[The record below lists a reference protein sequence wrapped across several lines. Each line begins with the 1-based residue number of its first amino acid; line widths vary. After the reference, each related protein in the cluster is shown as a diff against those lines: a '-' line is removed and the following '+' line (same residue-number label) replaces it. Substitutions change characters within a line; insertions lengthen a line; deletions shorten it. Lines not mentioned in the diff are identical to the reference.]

1 MLTSQTF
8 QPKTLPIISRQDSR
22 YNFIMAAIDLTRLNK
37 QIEALKQAFSQPVE
51 FRRQFHEILQFY
63 HRYAHRQHKDAV
75 PVSFMRVY
83 DLPDQILPQI
93 AYGLSLKAGQDA
105 NDTLAVVDELWKD
118 EHFEARDLATHL
130 LGQVPLTAKNEVF
143 GRVKLWSSV
152 PLDRAVVK
160 ALFVKGSQR
169 LRSEDPDGWTKFVGD
184 MLNSPVER
192 LQNHGLYALSL
203 LVEQAHSDLFPQFF
217 RWIRPFLQ
225 SDQYLIEA
233 NLSQVI
239 AALARR
245 SPAETAY
252 VLKEVLSDTD
262 GSSIEK
268 RVRSYLP
275 YFDKQLSEGLQASIR
290 MHQKRTKLGL

>member
-1 MLTSQTF
+1 VAAV
-8 QPKTLPIISRQDSR
+8 DSG
-22 YNFIMAAIDLTRLNK
+22 YNFLMAAIDLTRLNK
-37 QIEALKQAFSQPVE
+37 QIEALKQVFSQPAE
-51 FRRQFHEILQFY
+51 FRRQFHETLQFY

-93 AYGLSLKAGQDA
+93 ANGLSLKARPEP
-105 NDTLAVVDELWKD
+105 NETLAVVDELWRD

-130 LGQVPLTAKNEVF
+130 LGQIPLTVKIEVF
-143 GRVKLWSSV
+143 ERIRQWSSM
-152 PLDRAVVK
+152 PLDSAVVK

-169 LRSEDPDGWTKFVGD
+169 LRSEDPNGWTKFVGD

-203 LVEQAHSDLFPQFF
+203 LIEQAHSDLFPQFF

-225 SDQYLIEA
+225 SDQSLIEA

-239 AALARR
+239 AALAHR

-262 GSSIEK
+262 GSSIER
-268 RVRSYLP
+268 RVRTYLP
-275 YFDKQLSEGLQASIR
+275 SFDEQLSEGLQASVR

>member
-1 MLTSQTF
+1 
-8 QPKTLPIISRQDSR
+8 
-22 YNFIMAAIDLTRLNK
+22 MAAIDLTRLNK
-37 QIEALKQAFSQPVE
+37 QIEALKQVFSQPAE
-51 FRRQFHEILQFY
+51 FRHQFHEILQFY

-93 AYGLSLKAGQDA
+93 ANGLSLKARQDA
-105 NDTLAVVDELWKD
+105 NETLAVVDELWQD
-118 EHFEARDLATHL
+118 EHFEARDLAAHL
-130 LGQVPLTAKNEVF
+130 LGQVPLTAKIEVF
-143 GRVKLWSSV
+143 ERIRQWSSV

-169 LRSEDPDGWTKFVGD
+169 LRSEDPSGWTKFVGD

-203 LVEQAHSDLFPQFF
+203 LIEQAHSDLFPQFF
-217 RWIRPFLQ
+217 RWIRPLLQ
-225 SDQYLIEA
+225 SDQSLIEL
-233 NLSQVI
+233 NLDRVI
-239 AALARR
+239 AALAHR
-245 SPAETAY
+245 SPSETTY

-262 GSSIEK
+262 GTGIER

-275 YFDKQLSEGLQASIR
+275 YFDEQLSEGLQASVR

>member
-1 MLTSQTF
+1 
-8 QPKTLPIISRQDSR
+8 
-22 YNFIMAAIDLTRLNK
+22 MAAIDLTRLNK
-37 QIEALKQAFSQPVE
+37 QIDALKQVFSQPAE

-93 AYGLSLKAGQDA
+93 ANGLSLKARQDP
-105 NDTLAVVDELWKD
+105 NETLAVVDELWQD

-130 LGQVPLTAKNEVF
+130 LGQIPLTLKIEVF
-143 GRVKLWSSV
+143 ERIRQWSSA
-152 PLDRAVVK
+152 PLDRAVVR

-169 LRSEDPDGWTKFVGD
+169 LRSEDPTRWTKFVGD
-184 MLNSPVER
+184 LLNSPVER

-203 LVEQAHSDLFPQFF
+203 LIEQAHSDLFPQFF

-225 SDQYLIEA
+225 SDQHMIEA
-233 NLSQVI
+233 NLHQVMT
-239 AALARR
+239 ALAHR
-245 SPAETAY
+245 SPSETAY

-262 GSSIEK
+262 GTGIER

-275 YFDKQLSEGLQASIR
+275 YFDEQLSEGLQSSIR
-290 MHQKRTKLGL
+290 LHQKRTKLGL

>member
-1 MLTSQTF
+1 MS
-8 QPKTLPIISRQDSR
+8 PNDSG

-37 QIEALKQAFSQPVE
+37 QIEALKQVFSQPAE

-93 AYGLSLKAGQDA
+93 ANGLNLKARQNA
-105 NDTLAVVDELWKD
+105 NETLAAVDELWQD
-118 EHFEARDLATHL
+118 EHFEARDLAAHL
-130 LGQVPLTAKNEVF
+130 LGQVPLTAKADVLERF
-143 GRVKLWSSV
+143 RQWSSV

-160 ALFVKGSQR
+160 ALFVKGIQR
-169 LRSEDPDGWTKFVGD
+169 LRSEDPNGWTKFVGD

-203 LVEQAHSDLFPQFF
+203 LIEQAHSDLFPQFF

-225 SDQYLIEA
+225 SDQSLIEA

-239 AALARR
+239 AALAHR

-262 GSSIEK
+262 GSGIER
-268 RVRSYLP
+268 RVRTYLP
-275 YFDKQLSEGLQASIR
+275 YFDEQLSEGLQASVR

>member
-1 MLTSQTF
+1 VAAD
-8 QPKTLPIISRQDSR
+8 DSG
-22 YNFIMAAIDLTRLNK
+22 YNFVMAAIDLTRLNK
-37 QIEALKQAFSQPVE
+37 QIEALKQVFSQPAE
-51 FRRQFHEILQFY
+51 FRRQFHETLQFY

-93 AYGLSLKAGQDA
+93 ANGLSLKARPEP
-105 NDTLAVVDELWKD
+105 NETLAVVDELWRD

-130 LGQVPLTAKNEVF
+130 LGQIPLTVKIEVF
-143 GRVKLWSSV
+143 ERIRQWSSM

-169 LRSEDPDGWTKFVGD
+169 LRSEDPNGWTKFVGD

-203 LVEQAHSDLFPQFF
+203 LIEQAHSDLFPQFF

-225 SDQYLIEA
+225 SDQSLIEA

-239 AALARR
+239 AALAHR

-262 GSSIEK
+262 GSGIER
-268 RVRSYLP
+268 RVRTYLP
-275 YFDKQLSEGLQASIR
+275 YFDEQLSEGLQASIR
-290 MHQKRTKLGL
+290 LHQKRTKLGL

>member
-1 MLTSQTF
+1 
-8 QPKTLPIISRQDSR
+8 
-22 YNFIMAAIDLTRLNK
+22 MAAIDLTRLNK
-37 QIEALKQAFSQPVE
+37 QIEALKQVFSQPAE
-51 FRRQFHEILQFY
+51 FRHQFHEILQFY

-93 AYGLSLKAGQDA
+93 ANGLSLKARQDA
-105 NDTLAVVDELWKD
+105 NETLAVVDELWQD
-118 EHFEARDLATHL
+118 EHFEARDLAAHL
-130 LGQVPLTAKNEVF
+130 LGQVPLTAKIEVF
-143 GRVKLWSSV
+143 ERIRQWSSV

-169 LRSEDPDGWTKFVGD
+169 LRSEDPSGWTKFVGD

-203 LVEQAHSDLFPQFF
+203 LIEQAHSDLFPQFF

-225 SDQYLIEA
+225 SDQSLIEL
-233 NLSQVI
+233 NLGRVI
-239 AALARR
+239 AALAHR
-245 SPAETAY
+245 SPSETAY

-262 GSSIEK
+262 GTGIER

-275 YFDKQLSEGLQASIR
+275 YFDEQLSEGLQASVR

>member
-1 MLTSQTF
+1 
-8 QPKTLPIISRQDSR
+8 
-22 YNFIMAAIDLTRLNK
+22 MAAIDLTRLNK
-37 QIEALKQAFSQPVE
+37 QIEALKQVFSQPAE

-93 AYGLSLKAGQDA
+93 ANGLSLKARQDA
-105 NDTLAVVDELWKD
+105 DETLAVVDELWQD
-118 EHFEARDLATHL
+118 EHFEARNLATHL
-130 LGQVPLTAKNEVF
+130 LGQVPLAAKADVLERF
-143 GRVKLWSSV
+143 RQWSSV

-160 ALFVKGSQR
+160 ALFVKGIQR
-169 LRSEDPDGWTKFVGD
+169 LRSEDPNGWTKFVGD

-203 LVEQAHSDLFPQFF
+203 LIEQAHSDLFPQFF

-225 SDQYLIEA
+225 SDQSLIEA

-239 AALARR
+239 AALAHR

-262 GSSIEK
+262 GSGIER

-275 YFDKQLSEGLQASIR
+275 YFDEQLSKGLQESLR
-290 MHQKRTKLGL
+290 LHQKRTKLGL